1 MDCIVNY
8 WWWRQRK
15 GDQKP
20 PSRWR
25 RVGELAELTVF
36 PLKSG
41 RGVRLEEADCTEIGL
56 RTREEGVFQ
65 LRDRFFLAYDERN
78 GEFKTARTFPKMV
91 LITVTAKSASSVMFE
106 APGMPP
112 ILVDIPDQ
120 SRPVAACKMWAN
132 ERILAADCGDE
143 VALWLSRY
151 ILDSDKNIRLGYYLT
166 TVVSRRKVVN
176 TAISKRGYSQ
186 FRDKDLGAYSDL
198 SGYMMM
204 AESSVVDLAAR
215 VEGDK
220 KYISASRFRGNF
232 VVRGSNPYEEDTW
245 DWVKIGDSTIFRNF
259 KPCTRCILTTVDPE
273 TGVLDPDKEPLRTLE
288 TYRQLDEAISPVMG
302 QSPAL
307 GINLGLYTPGI
318 VKVGDAVYVNCD

>member
-1 MDCIVNY
+1 CACSSY

-41 RGVRLEEADCTEIGL
+41 RGVQLEEADCTEIGL

-65 LRDRFFLAYDERN
+65 LRDSTASYYLFRFFLAYDERN

-186 FRDKDLGAYSDL
+186 FRDKDLGY
-198 SGYMMM
+198 
-204 AESSVVDLAAR
+204 V
-215 VEGDK
+215 
-220 KYISASRFRGNF
+220 GNLT
-232 VVRGSNPYEEDTW
+232 RNPE
-245 DWVKIGDSTIFRNF
+245 F
-259 KPCTRCILTTVDPE
+259 TRQM
-273 TGVLDPDKEPLRTLE
+273 R
-288 TYRQLDEAISPVMG
+288 Y
-302 QSPAL
+302 
-307 GINLGLYTPGI
+307 
-318 VKVGDAVYVNCD
+318 